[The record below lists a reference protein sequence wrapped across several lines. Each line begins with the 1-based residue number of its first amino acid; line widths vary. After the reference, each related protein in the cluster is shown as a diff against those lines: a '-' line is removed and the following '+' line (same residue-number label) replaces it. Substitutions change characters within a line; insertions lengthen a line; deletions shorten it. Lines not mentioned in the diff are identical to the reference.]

1 MAVAVPRPLL
11 VLVQPLQHEKL
22 LFLSSWE
29 GHASAVLKRIH
40 PFPIQFCP
48 LIPISVSQLQPDT
61 NSGATSVVVLVDT
74 VLTQWR
80 GESGTTSS
88 LK

>member
-1 MAVAVPRPLL
+1 MPRPLL

-22 LFLSSWE
+22 LFLASCE

-48 LIPISVSQLQPDT
+48 LIPVSISQLHPDR
-61 NSGATSVVVLVDT
+61 NSGAVSVVIVVDT
-74 VLTQWR
+74 VLTQW
-80 GESGTTSS
+80 
-88 LK
+88 